1 MSLNIS
7 SDLNGL
13 ETEMQKL
20 KRSLSAITEMQ
31 KLELSLT
38 PQTNTG

>member
-20 KRSLSAITEMQ
+20 ERSLSAITEMQ

-38 PQTNTG
+38 P

>member
-1 MSLNIS
+1 MSLKIS
-7 SDLNGL
+7 SDLSGL

-20 KRSLSAITEMQ
+20 ERSLSAITEMQ